1 MMISHNFL
9 IYSAL
14 IGGLYEENKGF
25 CILLHFFFF
34 NFFSASGNFFA
45 GNKIQ
50 FFGVLVGKS
59 GDLPKHL
66 LLGFAVYILIDNRY

>member
-1 MMISHNFL
+1 MIIPHNFL
-9 IYSAL
+9 LYSAL

-34 NFFSASGNFFA
+34 NFFFGVGEFFA
-45 GNKIQ
+45 ENKIQ

-59 GDLPKHL
+59 EEIPKHL
-66 LLGFAVYILIDNRY
+66 LLDFVVYILIDNRY